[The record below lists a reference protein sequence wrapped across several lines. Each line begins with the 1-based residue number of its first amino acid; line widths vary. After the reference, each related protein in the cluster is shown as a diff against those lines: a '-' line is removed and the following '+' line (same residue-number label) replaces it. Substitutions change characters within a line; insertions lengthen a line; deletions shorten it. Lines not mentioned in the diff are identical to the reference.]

1 MARARRGARRGEPNK
16 MSVGGGC
23 STSGDQS
30 ARTWLLIELT
40 QFTWSRIMTR
50 SWLARWGMT
59 ETEVGVTISH
69 NGDHTLNCGRLKEQS
84 KQCLI
89 TKPVRSLPRTS
100 AGYNC
105 RVSNDNPLNS
115 SPVYC
120 WKHSQPPWTLLSL
133 LWSGL
138 ERRNFIIILQLIS
151 SVSPVSSLLSVWGWG
166 CYCLWWTSQPPV
178 SN

>member
-69 NGDHTLNCGRLKEQS
+69 NGDHTLNCGRLKEQT

-105 RVSNDNPLNS
+105 RVSNDNPL
-115 SPVYC
+115 
-120 WKHSQPPWTLLSL
+120 LSL
-133 LWSGL
+133 LVANSNSSNYSSL
-138 ERRNFIIILQLIS
+138 
-151 SVSPVSSLLSVWGWG
+151 SVSHSMTLCDIIFVSHIIWLDLILYIIWIW
-166 CYCLWWTSQPPV
+166 
-178 SN
+178 